1 MRKEGFGVGATCDRL
16 KTATVAEGNRSGDQ
30 ACGVGGE
37 VCAPFWLLFRYGK
50 EQLLG
55 ELTSMALVDRL
66 INRMRQMFMR
76 RSLFEQQTGTGTQER
91 FSIPISDVK

>member
-1 MRKEGFGVGATCDRL
+1 MQTTLGIQGEIGDRE
-16 KTATVAEGNRSGDQ
+16 KTATVAEGNRSGI
-30 ACGVGGE
+30 GVWSWRE
-37 VCAPFWLLFRYGK
+37 MCAPFGRLFRYGK